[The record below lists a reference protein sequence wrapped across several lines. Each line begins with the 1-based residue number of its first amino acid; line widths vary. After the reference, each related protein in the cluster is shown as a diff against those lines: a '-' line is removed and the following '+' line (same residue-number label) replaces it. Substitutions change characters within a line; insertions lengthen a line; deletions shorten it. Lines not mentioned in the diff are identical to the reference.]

1 MAPELFYG
9 IGALALLAALVW
21 ATMQYRARNRANDPV
36 TERATRELYQK
47 PDKYDERKH
56 QRDLEPS

>member
-9 IGALALLAALVW
+9 IGALALLAALAW
-21 ATMQYRARNRANDPV
+21 ATMQYRARNRANDAV